1 MFSTIVQFRMD
12 RILNARSKRA
22 VIVAMDHGVTGS
34 VPGMENIE
42 RSLSKVIEGK
52 PDAILLNLGV
62 AEKCLH
68 LFKGKEAPSI
78 ILTLDFLLTSTVPG
92 GSSKLIKHRM
102 LNSVE
107 NALKVGAD
115 AVKVLL
121 VFGRREMEDQIDNV
135 KEISAVA
142 RECEKWAMPL
152 MVEAVLWGREI
163 PDDKKNDFELIK
175 HACRIAVELGA
186 DMLKIP
192 YTGSYES
199 FRQITETCLVPI
211 FILGGPKTDNN
222 KEILEVTS
230 EAMKAGA
237 KGVVFGRN
245 IWQAP
250 EPGEIIKDLKEIV
263 YMKQR

>member
-1 MFSTIVQFRMD
+1 MHNTVQFRID
-12 RILNARSKRA
+12 RILNNRSKKA
-22 VIVAMDHGVTGS
+22 VIVAMDHGIIGS
-34 VPGMENIE
+34 VSGLENIE
-42 RSLSKVIEGK
+42 RSLYKVIEGE

-62 AEKCLH
+62 AKKYLH

-92 GSSKLIKHRM
+92 SSSKLIKYRM

-107 NALKVGAD
+107 DALRLGAD
-115 AVKVLL
+115 AAKVLL
-121 VFGRREMEDQIDNV
+121 IFGRKEMDDQIDNV

-142 RECEKWAMPL
+142 RECERWGMPL
-152 MVEAVLWGREI
+152 MIEAVLWGREI
-163 PDDKKNDFELIK
+163 PDDKKDDSELIK

-186 DMLKIP
+186 DILKIP
-192 YTGSYES
+192 YTDSYES
-199 FRQITETCLVPI
+199 FRQITETCSVPI

-222 KEILEVTS
+222 KILEITS

-245 IWQAP
+245 IWQSP
-250 EPGEIIKDLKEIV
+250 EPVKTIKDLKKIV
-263 YMKQR
+263 YME